1 MNLVVPAVLF
11 FCVLIGTILAVRGAM
26 GYLQRRDIF
35 DNPNTRSSHVRPTL
49 RGGGLGVLPIVILA
63 WIVIGYV
70 FSAPGESALQS
81 AMGWVVLGAIILAAV
96 SWSDDLRSLPPIF
109 RLLVQIGA
117 TALVLWMTP
126 VSSPYF
132 QGLLPPWLDI
142 TAAAVIWVWFIN
154 LFNFMDGIDGISGVE
169 TAGIGI
175 GVAALAAAASTSHSN
190 GLFGLT
196 VAASAIGFLHWNWH
210 PAKVFLGDVGSV
222 PLGFVLGW
230 LLLRLTGEGLWAAA
244 IILPLYYFLDAT
256 ITLLHR
262 TVKREKIWEAH
273 RGHFYQRAVQR
284 GLSHG
289 TVSSA
294 VALNNVVLIGL
305 ALYSVR
311 NPWAALIAALIITV
325 FFLGYYR
332 GGK

>member
-1 MNLVVPAVLF
+1 
-11 FCVLIGTILAVRGAM
+11 
-26 GYLQRRDIF
+26 
-35 DNPNTRSSHVRPTL
+35 
-49 RGGGLGVLPIVILA
+49 
-63 WIVIGYV
+63 
-70 FSAPGESALQS
+70 
-81 AMGWVVLGAIILAAV
+81 
-96 SWSDDLRSLPPIF
+96 
-109 RLLVQIGA
+109 
-117 TALVLWMTP
+117 
-126 VSSPYF
+126 
-132 QGLLPPWLDI
+132 
-142 TAAAVIWVWFIN
+142 
-154 LFNFMDGIDGISGVE
+154 MDGIDGISGVE